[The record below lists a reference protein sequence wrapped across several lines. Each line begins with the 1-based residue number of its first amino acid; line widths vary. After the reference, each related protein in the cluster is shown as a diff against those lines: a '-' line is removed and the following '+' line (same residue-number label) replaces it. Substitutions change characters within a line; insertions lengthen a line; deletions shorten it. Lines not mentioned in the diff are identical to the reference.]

1 VEHPLQIASQV
12 KPPVAI
18 QTPDIEFPKDLLP
31 ANVAPHF
38 VVGLVV
44 DQRGLP
50 QNIRMIRGMSDTLD
64 RYALEAVRQYRFNPA
79 TLNGQPVAVA
89 LNIEI
94 NIDPSK

>member
-1 VEHPLQIASQV
+1 
-12 KPPVAI
+12 
-18 QTPDIEFPKDLLP
+18 
-31 ANVAPHF
+31 
-38 VVGLVV
+38 
-44 DQRGLP
+44 
-50 QNIRMIRGMSDTLD
+50 MIRGMSDTLD